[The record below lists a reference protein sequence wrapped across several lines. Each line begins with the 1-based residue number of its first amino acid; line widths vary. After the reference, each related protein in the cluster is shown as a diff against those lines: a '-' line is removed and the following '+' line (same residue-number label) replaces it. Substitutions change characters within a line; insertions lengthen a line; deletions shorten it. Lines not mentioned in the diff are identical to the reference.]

1 MSHSD
6 SLQMNESNELSHP
19 KKKAMIQALEK
30 TLGVVTPA
38 CKMCEIAPKTHYVW
52 MKEDEDYK
60 SAVEMIGESCLDF
73 AESKLYE
80 LVNSGDTAAT
90 IFLLKTKGKKRGYV
104 EKQLIDHTTNGEAI
118 QNFTVTVVNK
128 PDAS

>member
-1 MSHSD
+1 MNHFD
-6 SLQMNESNELSHP
+6 SLQMNEIEHP
-19 KKKAMIQALEK
+19 KKRAMLQALEK
-30 TLGVVTPA
+30 TLGVVTNA
-38 CKMCEIAPKTHYVW
+38 AKMIPISPVTHYNW
-52 MKEDEDYK
+52 LKDDLDYAQ
-60 SAVEMIGESCLDF
+60 AVEMIAETCLDF
-73 AESKLYE
+73 AESKLFE

-104 EKQLIDHTTNGEAI
+104 EKQLIDHTTNGEAM

>member
-1 MSHSD
+1 MSHFD
-6 SLQMNESNELSHP
+6 SLQMNESNELLHP
-19 KKKAMIQALEK
+19 KKRAMLQALEK
-30 TLGVVTPA
+30 TLGVVTNA
-38 CKMCEIAPKTHYVW
+38 AKMCNTTPKTHYEW
-52 MKEDEDYK
+52 LKNDAEYAQ
-60 SAVEMIGESCLDF
+60 AVEMIAETCLDF
-73 AESKLYE
+73 AESKLFE